1 VTTRLENLSYPEV
14 EAYLSGKDTILVP
27 VGSME
32 QHSPFGLM
40 GTDFITAEAIAC
52 KEADTM
58 GILVCPTLNYG
69 VSSHHMAFPGTVS
82 LKPATLIVLVEDVAT
97 SLLAHGFRRILFING
112 HGGNVHAIGVAA
124 QNLKHSGAKGIVDVI
139 SWYELEEVRRF
150 CKEQFGGQEGHHATP
165 GEVSITRHVR
175 PDAFASKPTGEQAVA
190 HPDYYWPLTAGEM
203 QAVFPDGRM
212 ESAPWLATGDLGRE
226 IIEIASAAIGERVSE
241 ILKLEV
247 L

>member
-1 VTTRLENLSYPEV
+1 MTTRLENLSYPEV

-124 QNLKHSGAKGIVDVI
+124 QNLKLGGAKGIVDVI
-139 SWYELEEVRRF
+139 SWYELEEVRR
-150 CKEQFGGQEGHHATP
+150 
-165 GEVSITRHVR
+165 
-175 PDAFASKPTGEQAVA
+175 
-190 HPDYYWPLTAGEM
+190 
-203 QAVFPDGRM
+203 
-212 ESAPWLATGDLGRE
+212 LGRLFP
-226 IIEIASAAIGERVSE
+226 ARSTS
-241 ILKLEV
+241 
-247 L
+247 